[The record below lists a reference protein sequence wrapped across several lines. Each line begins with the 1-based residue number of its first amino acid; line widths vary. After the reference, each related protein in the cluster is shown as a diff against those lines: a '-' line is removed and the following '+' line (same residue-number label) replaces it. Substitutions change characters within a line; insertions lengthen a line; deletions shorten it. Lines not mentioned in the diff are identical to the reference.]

1 MLDAHFFPRIFL
13 DTRLEGQLWLSSH
26 TLFIALLS
34 FILSSNDTPVV
45 AMKFRNTERPN
56 YALSFLKILFIYCVI
71 LGMQSDTSCMYRPEN
86 SFQDL
91 VLSFYD
97 ADPGTQALYQ
107 ALLALLYCFK
117 VVWLSLHSYMKF

>member
-1 MLDAHFFPRIFL
+1 M
-13 DTRLEGQLWLSSH
+13 SSH

-34 FILSSNDTPVV
+34 FILSSNDTPLV
-45 AMKFRNTERPN
+45 AVKFRNTERPN
-56 YALSFLKILFIYCVI
+56 YALLCFLKILFIYCVI

-107 ALLALLYCFK
+107 AFYI
-117 VVWLSLHSYMKF
+117 LSYLVGPPVLF